1 MITGLHHVG
10 LSVLNLDAAIDFY
23 TNQHAYNL
31 SHRFDVEDNTKNRAM
46 LQLDNASAR
55 GAFLQGSLGCLE
67 LFEYACKPEMDQE
80 DKAVYSAGIRH
91 ICLQSE
97 ISDRLYDGLVAAGA
111 TSHARPSGLGTGN
124 SYVYIRDPEG
134 NLLELEGTPWA
145 PEEAR
150 RPWFAHVALVTP
162 DISRLT
168 DFYALLTGIDI
179 HRQGS
184 FGPSPKFDHV
194 AGLSDI
200 CFTGAWSRLANA
212 ELEFWCYAHPSTLP
226 GNRRSLATPGWNHI
240 CFESDDID
248 ADYARLVAHGI
259 ELHGPPH
266 MFGNARLFFGRDPD
280 GNVFEVLQPSLDK
293 QLTVAAMLQEANGH
307 SVDAARTA
315 YRNRLAA
322 TATEA

>member
-1 MITGLHHVG
+1 
-10 LSVLNLDAAIDFY
+10 
-23 TNQHAYNL
+23 
-31 SHRFDVEDNTKNRAM
+31 
-46 LQLDNASAR
+46 
-55 GAFLQGSLGCLE
+55 
-67 LFEYACKPEMDQE
+67 
-80 DKAVYSAGIRH
+80 
-91 ICLQSE
+91 
-97 ISDRLYDGLVAAGA
+97 
-111 TSHARPSGLGTGN
+111 LGTGN

-212 ELEFWCYAHPSTLP
+212 ELEFWCYAHPPTLP
-226 GNRRSLATPGWNHI
+226 RDRRNLAAPGWNHI
-240 CFESDDID
+240 CFESDNIE
-248 ADYARLVAHGI
+248 ADYARLMAHGV

-266 MFGNARLFFGRDPD
+266 AFGNAWLFFGRDPD
-280 GNVFEVLQPSLDK
+280 GNVFEVLQPGTDK

-307 SVDAARTA
+307 KVDAARTA
-315 YRNRLAA
+315 YRDGLAA
-322 TATEA
+322 TVTEA